1 METRYL
7 KTLVVAVEEGSFSR
21 TAEVLHITQS
31 AVSQRIKFLEE
42 YFGHQLLDRSGSGL
56 VLTPAGQ
63 LVLARSRDILR
74 IERELNDTIKGLG
87 GAQRLSLC
95 CTPTFGMAFLSQVL
109 NEFIRAHADLADL
122 KFLFMQPD
130 EALRDLRN
138 EEFDLAVLEH
148 CANQDFSGLVRYV
161 LPDDEM
167 LFVATPGSLT
177 ATADGC
183 VSLAELSRARLFA
196 RRDGCSSKELLR
208 QLLRE
213 QGADFSVFDG
223 TVISD
228 DLRFTIQ
235 SVIEG
240 QGVAFVSQTLVSGHL
255 AAGELVGYCLRGSV
269 QRRGRS
275 VVLLPGRQDDL
286 LLKDLLECIFHTV
299 SPDCRPQQVAVGR
312 AEGGDSL
319 MWGRE

>member
-7 KTLVVAVEEGSFSR
+7 KTLVAAVEEGSFSR
-21 TAEVLHITQS
+21 AAEVLYITQS

-42 YFGHQLLDRSGSGL
+42 HFGHQLLDRSGPGL
-56 VLTPAGQ
+56 ELTPAGQ
-63 LVLARSRDILR
+63 LVLAKSRDILR
-74 IERELNDTIKGLG
+74 KERELVDSLKGLG
-87 GAQRLSLC
+87 SAQHLALC
-95 CTPTFGMAFLSQVL
+95 CTPTFGMAYLSRVL

-122 KFLFMQPD
+122 KFLFMQPA

-148 CANQDFSGLVRYV
+148 CANQDFSGLLRYV

-167 LFVATPGSLT
+167 LFVAAPGSLP
-177 ATADGC
+177 AAADGC

-208 QLLRE
+208 QLLRA
-213 QGADFSVFDG
+213 QDADFSVFDG
-223 TVISD
+223 TVVSD

-235 SVIEG
+235 AVIEG
-240 QGVAFVSQTLVSGHL
+240 QGVAFVSQALVRSHL
-255 AAGELVGYCLRGSV
+255 AAGELIGYCLQGAV

-275 VVLLPGRQDDL
+275 VVLLPGRQDDV
-286 LLKDLLECIFHTV
+286 LLKDLLECIFRTV
-299 SPDCRPQQVAVGR
+299 SPDCRPQQVTVGR

-319 MWGRE
+319 VCGRE

>member
-7 KTLVVAVEEGSFSR
+7 KTLVAAVEEGSFSR
-21 TAEVLHITQS
+21 AAEVLHITQS

-42 YFGHQLLDRSGSGL
+42 QFGHQLLDRSGPGL

-63 LVLARSRDILR
+63 VVLTKAREILR
-74 IERELNDTIKGLG
+74 KERELVDGLKGLG
-87 GAQRLSLC
+87 STHRLALC
-95 CTPTFGMAFLSQVL
+95 CTPTFGMAYLSRVL

-122 KFLFMQPD
+122 KFIFLQPA

-138 EEFDLAVLEH
+138 EEFDLAVIEH
-148 CANQDFSGLVRYV
+148 CAGQDFAGLIRYP

-167 LFVATPGSLT
+167 LFVAAPGSLPV
-177 ATADGC
+177 TADAT
-183 VSLAELSRARLFA
+183 VSLDELSRLRLFA

-213 QGADFSVFDG
+213 QGADFSLFEG

-235 SVIEG
+235 SVVDG
-240 QGVAFVSQTLVSGHL
+240 GGVAFVSRALVSSQLESGQV
-255 AAGELVGYCLRGSV
+255 VGYSLQGGA

-275 VVLLPGRQDDL
+275 AVILPGRQDDPL
-286 LLKDLLECIFHTV
+286 LSDLLECVFRTV
-299 SPDCRPQQVAVGR
+299 SPDSRPPAVAESGN
-312 AEGGDSL
+312 EGGVRL
-319 MWGRE
+319 VCGKA

>member
-7 KTLVVAVEEGSFSR
+7 KTLVAAVEEGSFSR
-21 TAEVLHITQS
+21 AAEVLHITQS

-42 YFGHQLLDRSGSGL
+42 HFGHQLLDRSGPGL

-63 LVLARSRDILR
+63 VVLTKAREILR
-74 IERELNDTIKGLG
+74 KERELVDSLKGLG
-87 GAQRLSLC
+87 SAQRLALC
-95 CTPTFGMAFLSQVL
+95 CTPTFGMAYLSRVL

-122 KFLFMQPD
+122 KFIFLQPA

-138 EEFDLAVLEH
+138 EEFDLAVIEH
-148 CANQDFSGLVRYV
+148 CAGQDFAGLLRYP
-161 LPDDEM
+161 LPDEEM
-167 LFVATPGSLT
+167 LFVTAPGSLP
-177 ATADGC
+177 ATADAR
-183 VSLAELSRARLFA
+183 VSLAELSRLRLFA

-213 QGADFSVFDG
+213 QGADFSAFEG

-235 SVIEG
+235 SVIDG
-240 QGVAFVSQTLVSGHL
+240 GGVAFVSRALVSSQLESGQV
-255 AAGELVGYCLRGSV
+255 AGYSLGGAV

-275 VVLLPGRQDDL
+275 AVILPGRQDDPL
-286 LLKDLLECIFHTV
+286 LSDLLECVFRTV
-299 SPDCRPQQVAVGR
+299 SPERRPPAVV
-312 AEGGDSL
+312 GGEHEDDAWL
-319 MWGRE
+319 VCNKE